1 MMMRTWFWRALG
13 VPANSV
19 ASRQKLGIVALLY
32 FIQGAPAAILW
43 EVLPVY
49 FRINGVSL
57 RAIGG
62 LRLLELPYSLKVF
75 WSPLVHR
82 FGDRRFWVAACMFGI
97 AGVLFALPFVNVA
110 GVGLIVLVLILALT
124 TLSATQ
130 DIAIDSYSVGLVNRE
145 EEGAANGVRAS
156 AYRVA
161 LVFVGGGLV
170 FLAAVLAWN
179 SLFMLAGGVFALLG
193 FAALA
198 IPRLALPEEAR
209 THWWQGFAGWAGT
222 WRVVPLIAFVLTY
235 KLGEFAI
242 GPMVKPFWVD
252 YGKSIWPV
260 QDDLMF
266 QIGLFPTTFGIVLS
280 VVGALAGGAFISRYG
295 IFHGVW
301 FLGLLQAVSNMGY
314 SLVEWLDLGRFG
326 LYGASMFESV
336 SGGLGT
342 AAFLAFLMNVC
353 DKQHATVQ
361 YAFLSSVFSL
371 TGRLIGGISG
381 LGAEKYGYGNYFAI
395 TFLLS
400 LPAYL
405 LLPWVKGWIHEDGKR
420 GDGEKGR

>member
-1 MMMRTWFWRALG
+1 
-13 VPANSV
+13 
-19 ASRQKLGIVALLY
+19 
-32 FIQGAPAAILW
+32 
-43 EVLPVY
+43 
-49 FRINGVSL
+49 VSL

-82 FGDRRFWVAACMFGI
+82 YGDRRIWVLACMLGI
-97 AGVLFALPFVNVA
+97 AGVLATLPFVEVA
-110 GVGLIVLVLILALT
+110 AVGVIVLLLILALT

-130 DIAIDSYSVGLVNRE
+130 DVAIDSYSVGLIRHE

-161 LVFVGGGLV
+161 LVCVGGGLV
-170 FLAAVLAWN
+170 FLAARLPWN
-179 SLFMLAGGVFALLG
+179 TLFI

-198 IPRLALPEEAR
+198 FVGLALAVLRVPRLNLPEEAR
-209 THWWQGFAGWAGT
+209 EHWLRGFTGWAGT
-222 WRVVPLIAFVLTY
+222 WRVVPLVLFVLTY

-260 QDDLMF
+260 QDELMF
-266 QIGLFPTTFGIVLS
+266 QIGLFPTSFGIILS
-280 VVGALAGGAFISRYG
+280 VIGALAGGAFISRYG
-295 IFHGVW
+295 IFHAVW
-301 FLGLLQAVSNMGY
+301 FLGLLQAVSNLGY
-314 SLVEWLDLGRFG
+314 SVVEWLNLGRFG
-326 LYGASMFESV
+326 LYGASMFESL

-342 AAFLAFLMNVC
+342 AAFLALLMNVC
-353 DKQHATVQ
+353 EKEHATVQ

-371 TGRLIGGISG
+371 TGRLVGGISG
-381 LGAEKYGYGNYFAI
+381 LGAEHYGYGNYFAL

-405 LLPWVKGWIHEDGKR
+405 LLPWVKPWIRE
-420 GDGEKGR
+420 EPSS

>member
-1 MMMRTWFWRALG
+1 MKISIWNFLG
-13 VPANSV
+13 AQGYS
-19 ASRQKLGIVALLY
+19 AEAKKKLGIVALLY
-32 FIQGAPAAILW
+32 LIQGAPAAILW

-49 FRINGVSL
+49 FRLHGVPL

-62 LRLLELPYSLKVF
+62 LRLLELPYSLKLF

-82 FGDRRFWVAACMFGI
+82 FGDRRMWITACMLGI
-97 AGVLFALPFVNVA
+97 AAILMTLPFVDVA
-110 GVGLIVLVLILALT
+110 AVAWIVLFLILCLT

-130 DIAIDSYSVGLVNRE
+130 DVAIDSYSVGLVDRS

-161 LVFVGGGLV
+161 LVLVGGGMV

-179 SLFMLAGGVFALLG
+179 QLFILASVVFVLLG
-193 FAALA
+193 LSVLA
-198 IPRLALPEEAR
+198 IPGLTLPEAAR
-209 THWWQGFAGWAGT
+209 EHWLQGFLGWAGT
-222 WRVVPLIAFVLTY
+222 WNVIPLVLFVLTY

-252 YGKSIWPV
+252 YGKSIWPS

-280 VVGALAGGAFISRYG
+280 VLGALLGGAFISRFG
-295 IFHGVW
+295 IFHAVW
-301 FLGLLQAVSNMGY
+301 FLGLLQAVSNLGY
-314 SLVEWLDLGRFG
+314 SFVDWLDLGRFG
-326 LYGASMFESV
+326 LYGASMFESF

-342 AAFLAFLMNVC
+342 AAFLAFLMNIC
-353 DKQHATVQ
+353 QKEHATIQ
-361 YAFLSSVFSL
+361 YAFLSSIFSL

-381 LGAEKYGYGNYFAI
+381 LGAERFGYGNYFAI

-400 LPAYL
+400 MPAYL
-405 LLPWVKGWIHEDGKR
+405 LLPWVKQWIHEEPR
-420 GDGEKGR
+420 T

>member
-1 MMMRTWFWRALG
+1 MTSYFWKWLGAGQCLPATKKKLG
-13 VPANSV
+13 V
-19 ASRQKLGIVALLY
+19 VALLY

-49 FRINGVSL
+49 FRLHGVSL

-82 FGDRRFWVAACMFGI
+82 YGDRRIWVLACRLGI
-97 AGVLFALPFVNVA
+97 ATVLITLPFVDVA
-110 GVGLIVLVLILALT
+110 AVGLIALLLILSLT

-130 DIAIDSYSVGLVNRE
+130 DIAIDSYSVGLVNRD

-161 LVFVGGGLV
+161 LVIAGGGLV
-170 FLAAVLAWN
+170 FLAAVLSWN
-179 SLFMLAGGVFALLG
+179 SLFILAGIVFVALG
-193 FAALA
+193 FAALR
-198 IPRLALPEEAR
+198 IPRLGLPEEAR
-209 THWWQGFAGWAGT
+209 QHWLQGFVGWAGT
-222 WRVVPLIAFVLTY
+222 WNVIPLILFVLTY

-252 YGKSIWPV
+252 YGRTIWPLEK
-260 QDDLMF
+260 DLMF
-266 QIGLFPTTFGIVLS
+266 QIGMFPTVFGIVLS
-280 VVGALAGGAFISRYG
+280 VVGALAGGAFISRFG

-301 FLGLLQAVSNMGY
+301 VLGLLQAVSNLGY
-314 SLVEWLDLGRFG
+314 SIVEWFDLGRFG
-326 LYGASMFESV
+326 LYGASMFESL

-353 DKQHATVQ
+353 QKEHATVQ

-381 LGAEKYGYGNYFAI
+381 LGAEKYGYGDYFAL

-400 LPAYL
+400 MPAYL
-405 LLPWVKGWIHEDGKR
+405 LLPWVKHWIHEAEKR
-420 GDGEKGR
+420 

>member
-1 MMMRTWFWRALG
+1 MAPWFWKTLGLANSSAGSRKKLG
-13 VPANSV
+13 V
-19 ASRQKLGIVALLY
+19 VALLY

-82 FGDRRFWVAACMFGI
+82 YGDRRFWVLSCMLGI
-97 AGVLFALPFVNVA
+97 AAVLFALPFVNVA
-110 GVGLIVLVLILALT
+110 AVGAIVLLLILALT

-130 DIAIDSYSVGLVNRE
+130 DVAIDSYSVGLISRA

-161 LVFVGGGLV
+161 LVCVGGGLV
-170 FLAAVLAWN
+170 FLAAVLEWN
-179 SLFMLAGGVFALLG
+179 ALFVLAGAVFTLPAFSALL
-193 FAALA
+193 
-198 IPRLALPEEAR
+198 IPRLSLPEAAR
-209 THWWQGFAGWAGT
+209 EHWLKGFVGWAGT
-222 WRVVPLIAFVLTY
+222 WRVVPLVLFVLTY

-266 QIGLFPTTFGIVLS
+266 QIGLFPTTIGIVLS
-280 VVGALAGGAFISRYG
+280 VAGALAGGAFISRFG
-295 IFHGVW
+295 VFHGVW
-301 FLGLLQAVSNMGY
+301 FLGLLQAVSNLGY
-314 SLVEWLDLGRFG
+314 SIVEWFDLGRFG
-326 LYGASMFESV
+326 LYGASMFESL

-353 DKQHATVQ
+353 EKENATVQ

-371 TGRLIGGISG
+371 TGRLVGGISG
-381 LGAEKYGYGNYFAI
+381 LGAETFGYGNYFAL

-400 LPAYL
+400 MPAYL
-405 LLPWVKGWIHEDGKR
+405 LLPWVKQWIHNEVDH
-420 GDGEKGR
+420 EL

>member
-1 MMMRTWFWRALG
+1 MRGLFWKLLG
-13 VPANSV
+13 VGGLPEESKK
-19 ASRQKLGIVALLY
+19 KLGVVALLY

-49 FRINGVSL
+49 FRLHGVSL

-82 FGDRRFWVAACMFGI
+82 YGDRRAWVMACMLGI
-97 AGVLFALPFVNVA
+97 AGVLLALPFVNVA
-110 GVGLIVLVLILALT
+110 AVGVIVLLLIFALT

-130 DIAIDSYSVGLVNRE
+130 DVAIDSYSVGLISRE

-161 LVFVGGGLV
+161 LVFAGGGIV
-170 FLAAVLAWN
+170 FLAALLEWN
-179 SLFMLAGGVFALLG
+179 TLFMLASLVFVILAL
-193 FAALA
+193 AVLA
-198 IPRLALPEEAR
+198 IPRLSLPEQAR
-209 THWWQGFAGWAGT
+209 EHWLQGFMGWAGT
-222 WRVVPLIAFVLTY
+222 WRVIPLVLFVLTY

-252 YGKSIWPV
+252 YGKSIWPLRE
-260 QDDLMF
+260 DLMF
-266 QIGLFPTTFGIVLS
+266 QIGLFPTTLGIILS
-280 VVGALAGGAFISRYG
+280 IAGALAGGAFISRYG

-301 FLGLLQAVSNMGY
+301 FLGLLQAMSNLGY
-314 SLVEWLDLGRFG
+314 SAVEWMNLGRFG
-326 LYGASMFESV
+326 LYGASMFESL

-353 DKQHATVQ
+353 QKEHATVQ
-361 YAFLSSVFSL
+361 YAFLSSIFSL
-371 TGRLIGGISG
+371 TGRLVGGISG
-381 LGAEKYGYGNYFAI
+381 LGAERYGYGNYFAI
-395 TFLLS
+395 TFVLS
-400 LPAYL
+400 LPAYF
-405 LLPWVKGWIHEDGKR
+405 LLPWVKTWIQ
-420 GDGEKGR
+420 EKSEG

>member
-1 MMMRTWFWRALG
+1 MKLTIWRLLG
-13 VPANSV
+13 VSDSSS
-19 ASRQKLGIVALLY
+19 ASRRKLGVVALLY

-49 FRINGVSL
+49 FRLHGVSL

-82 FGDRRFWVAACMFGI
+82 YGERRVWVMACMLGI
-97 AGVLFALPFVNVA
+97 AAILMALPFVEIAAV
-110 GVGLIVLVLILALT
+110 GVIVLLLILALT

-130 DIAIDSYSVGLVNRE
+130 DIAIDSYSVGLISRE

-161 LVFVGGGLV
+161 LVFAGGGMV
-170 FLAAVLAWN
+170 FLAALLEWNTLFILA
-179 SLFMLAGGVFALLG
+179 SLLFVILALAV
-193 FAALA
+193 LA
-198 IPRLALPEEAR
+198 IPRLSLPEQAR
-209 THWWQGFAGWAGT
+209 EHWLQGFVGWAGT
-222 WRVVPLIAFVLTY
+222 WRVIPLVLFVLTY

-260 QDDLMF
+260 REELMF
-266 QIGLFPTTFGIVLS
+266 QIGLFPTTLGIILS
-280 VVGALAGGAFISRYG
+280 IAGALAGGAFISRYG

-301 FLGLLQAVSNMGY
+301 FLGLLQAVSNLGY
-314 SLVEWLDLGRFG
+314 SVVEWMNLGRFG
-326 LYGASMFESV
+326 LYGASMFESL

-353 DKQHATVQ
+353 QKEHATVQ
-361 YAFLSSVFSL
+361 YAFLSSIFSL
-371 TGRLIGGISG
+371 TGRLVGGISG
-381 LGAEKYGYGNYFAI
+381 LGAERYGYGNYFAI

-400 LPAYL
+400 MPAYL
-405 LLPWVKGWIHEDGKR
+405 LLPWVKYWIQEKSDG
-420 GDGEKGR
+420 

>member
-1 MMMRTWFWRALG
+1 MPKLDHDAAQAG
-13 VPANSV
+13 DPNVP
-19 ASRQKLGIVALLY
+19 SRKKLAVVALLY

-49 FRINGVSL
+49 FRISGMSL

-82 FGDRRFWVAACMFGI
+82 FGDRRIWVTACMFGI
-97 AGVLFALPFVNVA
+97 AGLLFALPLIDVG

-130 DIAIDSYSVGLVNRE
+130 DIAIDSYSVGLVRRE

-161 LVFVGGGLV
+161 LVLVGGGLV
-170 FLAAVLAWN
+170 FLAAVLSWN
-179 SLFMLAGGVFALLG
+179 LLFMLAGTV
-193 FAALA
+193 FAALGIA
-198 IPRLALPEEAR
+198 ALSVPRLNLPEEAR
-209 THWWQGFAGWAGT
+209 THWWTGFAGWAGT
-222 WRVVPLIAFVLTY
+222 WKVIPLIAFVLTY

-252 YGKSIWPV
+252 YGRSIWPSE
-260 QDDLMF
+260 DELIF
-266 QIGLFPTTFGIVLS
+266 QIGLFPTTFGIILS
-280 VVGALAGGAFISRYG
+280 IAGALTGGAFISRFG

-301 FLGLLQAVSNMGY
+301 FLGLLQAVSNLGY
-314 SLVEWLDLGRFG
+314 SFVQWLDLGRYG
-326 LYGASMFESV
+326 LYGASMFESL

-353 DKQHATVQ
+353 DKEHATLQ

-371 TGRLIGGISG
+371 TGRLIGGFSG
-381 LGAEKYGYGNYFAI
+381 LGAERYGYGNYFAM

-405 LLPWVKGWIHEDGKR
+405 LLPWVRGWIKEPTR
-420 GDGEKGR
+420 Q

>member
-1 MMMRTWFWRALG
+1 MRNLLWRVLG
-13 VPANSV
+13 VDELADPS
-19 ASRQKLGIVALLY
+19 KKKIGIIALLY

-82 FGDRRFWVAACMFGI
+82 YGDRRIWILACMLGI
-97 AGVLFALPFVNVA
+97 AAILFALPFVDVA
-110 GVGLIVLVLILALT
+110 AVGLVVLLLILCLT

-130 DIAIDSYSVGLVNRE
+130 DVAIDSYSVGLVARD

-161 LVFVGGGLV
+161 LVSVGGGLV
-170 FLAAVLAWN
+170 FLSAVLAWHR
-179 SLFMLAGGVFALLG
+179 LFLLAGSVFVVFGLIVLV
-193 FAALA
+193 
-198 IPRLALPEEAR
+198 IPRLALPAEAR
-209 THWWQGFAGWAGT
+209 ERWLSGFLSWAGT
-222 WRVVPLIAFVLTY
+222 WRIVPLILFVLTY

-252 YGKSIWPV
+252 YGKTIWPR
-260 QDDLMF
+260 QEDLMF
-266 QIGLFPTTFGIVLS
+266 QIGMFPTTFGIVLS
-280 VVGALAGGAFISRYG
+280 VAGALAGGAFISRYG
-295 IFHGVW
+295 IFKGVW
-301 FLGLLQAVSNMGY
+301 VLGLLQAGSNVGY
-314 SLVEWLDLGRFG
+314 SLVEWFDLGRFG
-326 LYGASMFESV
+326 LYGASIFESA

-353 DKQHATVQ
+353 EKEHATVQ
-361 YAFLSSVFSL
+361 YAFLSSIFSL
-371 TGRLIGGISG
+371 TGRLVGGLSG
-381 LGAEKYGYGNYFAI
+381 LGAEQYGYANYFAL
-395 TFLLS
+395 TFFLS
-400 LPAYL
+400 MPAYL
-405 LLPWVKGWIHEDGKR
+405 FLPWIKGWIHEAPTS
-420 GDGEKGR
+420 